1 MPLSQT
7 DLLQMYRTMLLIRRF
22 EEKAT
27 EFFLNGQIRGSF
39 HPCIGQE
46 GTAVGAVAALRR
58 DDYMTCTYRGHGH
71 AIAKGLDPKEAM
83 AELLGKRTGCS
94 KGKGGS
100 MHFTDPSVGLLGEN
114 AIVGAGIPIAVGAA
128 LSAQMDRTDRVAMTF
143 FGDGTVN
150 QGVFAEALNLA
161 VIWKLPVVLFC
172 ENNLYSEMTPIRD
185 TVATPQI
192 TDRAVGYGMRAVRV
206 DGYDPIATYEATLD
220 AVERARRGE
229 GPTFIEAMTY
239 RLVGHMIGDNEVYRT
254 KAEVAEWRAR
264 HDRHLPAAVGQRV
277 RRVARADRRGRGRRR
292 ARDGRDRPFRRGEP
306 VARPE
311 RDRGGCVG
319 VMRRWTMDDGLSSFA
334 IRLSSFVLRP
344 TFIIP

>member
-46 GTAVGAVAALRR
+46 GTAVAAVAALRR

-264 HDRHLPAAVGQRV
+264 DMIVTFPQRLVSEFGVSPAQIAAVEAD
-277 RRVARADRRGRGRRR
+277 VAREMAEIVRFAEESPWPDP
-292 ARDGRDRPFRRGEP
+292 DE
-306 VARPE
+306 VAE
-311 RDRGGCVG
+311 DV
-319 VMRRWTMDDGLSSFA
+319 WA
-334 IRLSSFVLRP
+334 
-344 TFIIP
+344 

>member
-1 MPLSQT
+1 
-7 DLLQMYRTMLLIRRF
+7 
-22 EEKAT
+22 
-27 EFFLNGQIRGSF
+27 
-39 HPCIGQE
+39 
-46 GTAVGAVAALRR
+46 
-58 DDYMTCTYRGHGH
+58 MTCTYRGHGH

-100 MHFTDPSVGLLGEN
+100 MHFTDPRVGLLGEN

-161 VIWKLPVVLFC
+161 VIWKLPAVLFC

-185 TVATPQI
+185 TVATPHI
-192 TDRAVGYGMRAVRV
+192 TDRAAGYGMRAVRV
-206 DGYDPIATYEATLD
+206 DGYDPIATYEVTLD

-254 KAEVAEWRAR
+254 KAEVAEWRQRDMIVTFPQRLVAEFGAA
-264 HDRHLPAAVGQRV
+264 PEQIAAVEAD
-277 RRVARADRRGRGRRR
+277 VAREMAEI
-292 ARDGRDRPFRRGEP
+292 ARFAEESPWPDPSE
-306 VARPE
+306 VAE
-311 RDRGGCVG
+311 DV
-319 VMRRWTMDDGLSSFA
+319 WA
-334 IRLSSFVLRP
+334 
-344 TFIIP
+344 